1 MTSDSRAVAGPTDL
15 LRSAADR
22 AMLLAGATTATWVS
36 ALLEGLER
44 TRAVLP
50 PWTPSGTGR

>member
-1 MTSDSRAVAGPTDL
+1 
-15 LRSAADR
+15 
-22 AMLLAGATTATWVS
+22 MLLAGATTATWAS

-50 PWTPSGTGR
+50 PWSSTGTGR

>member
-1 MTSDSRAVAGPTDL
+1 
-15 LRSAADR
+15 
-22 AMLLAGATTATWVS
+22 MLLAGATTATWVS

-50 PWTPSGTGR
+50 PWSSTGTGR